1 MLRPWDLS
9 YEEYIAH
16 AFDQLRQA
24 APSQS
29 LVVAALLRVLR
40 MLAVHAE
47 SSQHPEL
54 IPALHSQ
61 INRLLDAVEIQ
72 AGLHPQDLA
81 RLQAIAHDPTDPADH
96 SRWSARS

>member
-47 SSQHPEL
+47 RSQRPEL
-54 IPALHSQ
+54 IPALRNP
-61 INRLLDAVEIQ
+61 IDRLLDVVDVQ
-72 AGLHPQDLA
+72 AGLPPEDVA
-81 RLQAIAHDPTDPADH
+81 RLRAIAHDPTDPADH
-96 SRWSARS
+96 TRRPAR